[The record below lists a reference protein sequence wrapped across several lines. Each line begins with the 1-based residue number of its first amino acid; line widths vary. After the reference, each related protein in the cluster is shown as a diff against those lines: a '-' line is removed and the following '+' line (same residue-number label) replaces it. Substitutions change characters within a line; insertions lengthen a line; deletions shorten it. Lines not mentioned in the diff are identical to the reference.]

1 MKFNYFIF
9 SLPIIVLF
17 SVLKT
22 AAYAE
27 DRLDFP
33 VLTFHSGYSN
43 QGPSNHSSSMIT
55 RENLVLDKTVDINA
69 HLYRLPSVVLTQ
81 GKTSGITGISLRGT
95 SGGQGL
101 VTFDG
106 VPLFAGF
113 AGFYSMRL
121 FPSEVLHEV
130 AVNRGFDQSIS
141 ASRTLG
147 GAIHLRSRR
156 LTDEKTHLQLEVGS
170 QTSVNGS
177 LATGLGDEKQNISTV
192 FGYQHIANG
201 DTQSGIASTEAD
213 KDNYQLGRALL
224 RADKTFDQ
232 GHIDASVYYT
242 NIQEET
248 DGPGFTKDFK
258 VAWMEDP
265 NGWYSEQLWV
275 AQVKGSL
282 DINPYWQSQFQLAY
296 TGDFQDGELGTL
308 PSFIQEGP
316 FSMQL
321 SSELIQAD
329 WQNHH
334 HANLSKQLSTNIQW
348 GLLTQYQQAE
358 ARATNQQES
367 ELLLSP
373 NLVLGLA
380 YKDWQ
385 IQLKSQWDHYQKY
398 GDHLTY
404 TLGTEWAVLPSLSLW
419 ANTGTHFRA
428 PGVNERLHPL
438 FGNLELKPESNFGA
452 EAGINWNYQ
461 DTEMALSGY
470 WQGANDLIVLALNAE
485 TGASQANNITQ
496 TETFGIDFNVKQA
509 WFSFWNSELTYSYM
523 HAINTQNQQTLA
535 ARPEHRVS
543 LKNDWQIFDPLHL
556 QFVVN
561 ANSGL
566 WFDSS
571 NTLWSGAVV
580 RLNAFLSYQVQDN
593 LEFYLRAEN
602 LSNDTHTELAGFNYP
617 HRAFYFG
624 TKFDF

>member
-1 MKFNYFIF
+1 MKSHYF
-9 SLPIIVLF
+9 LF
-17 SVLKT
+17 SIYALALFLGLENT
-22 AAYAE
+22 AYAE
-27 DRLDFP
+27 ERLDFP
-33 VLTFHSGYSN
+33 ALTVHPEQPN
-43 QGPSNHSSSMIT
+43 QGLSNHSTSMVT
-55 RENLVLDKTVDINA
+55 RENLALDKTTDIIT

-81 GKTSGITGISLRGT
+81 GKSSGVTGISLRGA

-106 VPLFAGF
+106 VPLFASF

-121 FPSEVLHEV
+121 FPSETLDSMSVS
-130 AVNRGFDQSIS
+130 RGFDQSVS

-156 LTDEKTHLQLEVGS
+156 VTDQKTHLQLEAGS
-170 QTSVNGS
+170 QATVNGS
-177 LATGLGDEKQNISTV
+177 LATGLGDDKQNVSTV

-201 DTQSGIASTEAD
+201 NTQSGIPSTEVD

-224 RADKTFDQ
+224 RADKTFSR
-232 GHIDASVYYT
+232 GHLDASVYYA
-242 NIQEET
+242 NIQEEM
-248 DGPGFTKDFK
+248 DGPGFTEDFN
-258 VAWMEDP
+258 VAWTEDP
-265 NGWYSEQLWV
+265 DGWYSEQLWV
-275 AQVKGSL
+275 AQVKGTL
-282 DINPYWQSQFQLAY
+282 DINPYWQSQLQVAY
-296 TGDFQDGELGTL
+296 TGNFQEGEIGSLR
-308 PSFIQEGP
+308 PIVPVGP

-373 NLVLGLA
+373 NLALGFA

-385 IQLKSQWDHYQKY
+385 IQLKSQWDNYQKY

-404 TLGTEWAVLPSLSLW
+404 TLGTEWAALPSLSLW

-452 EAGINWNYQ
+452 EVGINWNYQ

-470 WQGANDLIVLALNAE
+470 WQNANDLIVLALNSE
-485 TGASQANNITQ
+485 TGAVQANNIAQ
-496 TETFGIDFNVKQA
+496 TETFGIDLNVKQT

-566 WFDSS
+566 WFDST

-602 LSNDTHTELAGFNYP
+602 LSNDTHAELPGFNYP

>member
-1 MKFNYFIF
+1 LKSHYF
-9 SLPIIVLF
+9 LF
-17 SVLKT
+17 SISALALFSGLEN

-27 DRLDFP
+27 ERLDFP
-33 VLTFHSGYSN
+33 ALTVHPDRPN
-43 QGPSNHSSSMIT
+43 QGPSNHSVSMVT
-55 RENLVLDKTVDINA
+55 RENLALDKTTDINA

-81 GKTSGITGISLRGT
+81 GKSSGVTGISLRGA

-106 VPLFAGF
+106 VPLFASF

-121 FPSEVLHEV
+121 FPSETLDSMSVS
-130 AVNRGFDQSIS
+130 RGFDQSVS

-156 LTDEKTHLQLEVGS
+156 VTDQKTHLQLEAGS
-170 QTSVNGS
+170 QATVNGS
-177 LATGLGDEKQNISTV
+177 LATGLGDDKQNVSTV

-201 DTQSGIASTEAD
+201 NTQSGIPSTEVD

-224 RADKTFDQ
+224 RADKTFSR
-232 GHIDASVYYT
+232 GHLDASVYYA
-242 NIQEET
+242 NIQEEM
-248 DGPGFTKDFK
+248 DGPGFTKDFN
-258 VAWMEDP
+258 VAWTEDP
-265 NGWYSEQLWV
+265 DGWYSEQLWV
-275 AQVKGSL
+275 AQVKGRL
-282 DINPYWQSQFQLAY
+282 DINPYWQSQLQVAY
-296 TGDFQDGELGTL
+296 TGNFQEGELGSL
-308 PSFIQEGP
+308 RPIVPVGP

-373 NLVLGLA
+373 NLALGLA

-385 IQLKSQWDHYQKY
+385 IQLKSQWDNYQKY

-470 WQGANDLIVLALNAE
+470 WQNANDLIVLALNAE
-485 TGASQANNITQ
+485 TGAVQANNIAQ
-496 TETFGIDFNVKQA
+496 TETFGIDLNVKQA

-523 HAINTQNQQTLA
+523 HATNTQNQQTLA

-561 ANSGL
+561 ANSGI
-566 WFDSS
+566 WFDSN

-602 LSNDTHTELAGFNYP
+602 LSNDTHAELPGFNYP